1 MKKLLLLCTA
11 LIAAGCALADTS
23 LSAYGTYWEA
33 DSSGQGAGLRLKKT
47 FLGFGAVEA
56 RGGYV
61 NFDDIETDMIPLDA
75 SINVRLPFMIS
86 PYAGVGAGYYF
97 MDSDAGG
104 MDDTSGVFA
113 QIGVEATFLWIG
125 ALAEVRYYD
134 LEENYFDGPSYNIG
148 LLLKW

>member
-1 MKKLLLLCTA
+1 MKKYLLLCCA
-11 LIAAGCALADTS
+11 LIAAGYATADTS

-33 DSSGQGAGLRLKKT
+33 DSSGRGAGLRLKKT
-47 FLGFGAVEA
+47 VLGFGAVEA

-97 MDSDAGG
+97 LDSDSGG
-104 MDDTSGVFA
+104 MDDTSGFFA
-113 QIGVEATFLWIG
+113 QVGVEATFLWIG